1 MYTTIAGLVPD
12 PDHPGHGRFS
22 VRPQPGG
29 GLTRAA
35 ESPRT
40 PHGMLATS
48 WHDHGGARE
57 VTVTAPPG
65 TSATI
70 SVPAPAAGRP
80 GSSPARAATRSTRPP
95 RGTTPSTSA

>member
-40 PHGMLATS
+40 PHGT
-48 WHDHGGARE
+48 
-57 VTVTAPPG
+57 TTAAPG
-65 TSATI
+65 
-70 SVPAPAAGRP
+70 R
-80 GSSPARAATRSTRPP
+80 
-95 RGTTPSTSA
+95 